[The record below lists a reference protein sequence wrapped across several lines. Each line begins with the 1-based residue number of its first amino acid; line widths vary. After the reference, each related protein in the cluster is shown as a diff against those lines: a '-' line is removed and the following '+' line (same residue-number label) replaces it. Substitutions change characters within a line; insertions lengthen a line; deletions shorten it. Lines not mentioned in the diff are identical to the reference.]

1 MKDKIIVSNIK
12 CDGCVAT
19 IKDNL
24 LKLEGVYNV
33 IVSKEESLVDIEHD
47 VNISREVFINKLAA
61 LGYPENIDSKH

>member
-24 LKLEGVYNV
+24 SKLEGVKNV
-33 IVSKEESLVDIEHD
+33 IVSKEESLVDVEHD
-47 VNISREVFINKLAA
+47 VNISRKIITNKLAA
-61 LGYPENIDSKH
+61 FGYPENIDSKH